1 MIEVFIPVFI
11 AATTGFAVMINRIH
25 NHINTLERRVDRV
38 ELRVATEYVPKADIN
53 YALDKIYNDILR
65 IDEKTNKR
73 C

>member
-1 MIEVFIPVFI
+1 
-11 AATTGFAVMINRIH
+11 MINRIH